1 MIMQRL
7 VAAALGC
14 VLIVGGCG
22 AAPAASTS
30 ATSAATAAATPAPSA
45 PEASAASGALTKFDE
60 AINAVIQIEA
70 TGSFRDPEAGE
81 QVGSGRGSGFVID
94 PSGIAV
100 TNNHVVTG
108 AATIKVWLGP
118 DREEHAARV
127 LGASECADLAVIEID
142 GVSNVPYLEWYDDD
156 IRPGL
161 DIYVAGFPLGDPE
174 YTLTRGIVSRAHG
187 ILDEN
192 WAWVEDS
199 IEHDAATNP
208 GNSGGPVV
216 TTDAKV
222 VGVHYAGDPSTQQH
236 WAISSADA
244 SQVVERLRQ
253 GEDLYSI
260 GVNGSAF
267 TNAEFTGIWV
277 YSVKPGSPAAKAGIV
292 SGDIITR
299 LSAVALASDG
309 TMREYC
315 EVLRS
320 HRATDVM
327 PIQVLR
333 QDTSEVLEGEIN
345 GAPLAL
351 TTSFAEDEGTN
362 ADYPEY
368 VNQTDDTGTISVELP
383 TAWTDISTSTWEHD
397 GADVGVVIVAAPD
410 IDAWRDGWETPGV
423 FFGASTSLPASFTP
437 AEYLAL
443 SDFSSDCTDVER
455 DHYEDALYS
464 GEYQVWRGC
473 GPNGNASFLEVVA
486 EPADR
491 SFLML
496 VQVAAVEDR
505 DFSALDRI
513 LDTFQLV
520 AP

>member
-1 MIMQRL
+1 M
-7 VAAALGC
+7 
-14 VLIVGGCG
+14 
-22 AAPAASTS
+22 
-30 ATSAATAAATPAPSA
+30 
-45 PEASAASGALTKFDE
+45 
-60 AINAVIQIEA
+60 
-70 TGSFRDPEAGE
+70 
-81 QVGSGRGSGFVID
+81 
-94 PSGIAV
+94 
-100 TNNHVVTG
+100 
-108 AATIKVWLGP
+108 
-118 DREEHAARV
+118 
-127 LGASECADLAVIEID
+127 
-142 GVSNVPYLEWYDDD
+142 
-156 IRPGL
+156 
-161 DIYVAGFPLGDPE
+161 
-174 YTLTRGIVSRAHG
+174 
-187 ILDEN
+187 
-192 WAWVEDS
+192 
-199 IEHDAATNP
+199 
-208 GNSGGPVV
+208 
-216 TTDAKV
+216 
-222 VGVHYAGDPSTQQH
+222 HYAGDPTTQQH

-267 TNAEFTGIWV
+267 TNAKFTGIWV

-292 SGDIITR
+292 AGDIITR

-333 QDTSEVLEGEIN
+333 RDTSEVLEGEIN
-345 GAPLAL
+345 GSPLAL
-351 TTSFAEDEGTN
+351 TTSCAEEEGTN

-368 VNQTDDTGTISVELP
+368 LKQTDDTGTISVELP
-383 TAWTDISTSTWEHD
+383 AAWTDISTSTWVHD
-397 GADVGVVIVAAPD
+397 GADVGVVIVGAPD
-410 IDAWRDGWETPGV
+410 IDAWRNGWETPGV

-443 SDFSSDCTDVER
+443 SDFSADCTDVVR
-455 DHYEDALYS
+455 DHYSDALYS
-464 GEYQVWRGC
+464 GEYQIWPAC
-473 GPNGNASFLEVVA
+473 GPNGSAAFIEVVA